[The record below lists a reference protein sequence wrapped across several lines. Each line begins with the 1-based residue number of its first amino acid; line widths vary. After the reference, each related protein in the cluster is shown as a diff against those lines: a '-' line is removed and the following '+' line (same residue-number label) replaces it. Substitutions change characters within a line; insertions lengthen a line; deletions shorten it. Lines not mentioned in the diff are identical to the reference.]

1 MAKKAKTEAPPLY
14 LVRKGEGLYGEMQL
28 DRDRIAEFEQ
38 GKRLVS
44 DMRVAGR
51 NIDRLRFYWAFL
63 REVVAG
69 TGCARDAA
77 DLHQAVKLKTGYT
90 NDVMLDGFIIKV
102 AASIA
107 FDQMEEDT
115 FIRFLESALEFIAAT
130 YGVIPKQTNAARN
143 SGVTPDQLMNRGEK
157 AA

>member
-1 MAKKAKTEAPPLY
+1 MAKKAKSEAPPFY
-14 LVRKGEGLYGEMQL
+14 VIRRGDALYGEMNL
-28 DRDRIAEFEQ
+28 DRERISEFEQ
-38 GKRLVS
+38 GKRIVM
-44 DMRVAGR
+44 DIRMAGR
-51 NIDRLRFYWAFL
+51 NVDRLRFYWAFL

-69 TGCARDAA
+69 TGCARDTA

-107 FDQMEEDT
+107 FDQMEEDH
-115 FIRFLESALEFIAAT
+115 FIRYLESALEFIAST
-130 YGVIPKQTNAARN
+130 YGVVPKQTNASRD
-143 SGVTPDQLMNRGEK
+143 SGFNPDREK